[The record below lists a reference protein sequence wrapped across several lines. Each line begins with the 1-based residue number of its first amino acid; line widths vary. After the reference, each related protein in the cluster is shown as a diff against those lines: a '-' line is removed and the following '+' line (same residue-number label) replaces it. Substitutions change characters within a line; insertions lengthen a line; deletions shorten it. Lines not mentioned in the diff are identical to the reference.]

1 MKYLDKKI
9 KIIAVEAEVLYHEV
23 FNMYAAILDK
33 WLTDGVFMF
42 RNLVSLAIFY
52 VLPVIQ
58 LVITYQSV
66 SAYSL
71 VSVLVLNVIIW

>member
-1 MKYLDKKI
+1 MLSFI
-9 KIIAVEAEVLYHEV
+9 
-23 FNMYAAILDK
+23 
-33 WLTDGVFMF
+33 F

-66 SAYSL
+66 SASALFLSL
-71 VSVLVLNVIIW
+71 SCFYLTISSCCFNVEWTV